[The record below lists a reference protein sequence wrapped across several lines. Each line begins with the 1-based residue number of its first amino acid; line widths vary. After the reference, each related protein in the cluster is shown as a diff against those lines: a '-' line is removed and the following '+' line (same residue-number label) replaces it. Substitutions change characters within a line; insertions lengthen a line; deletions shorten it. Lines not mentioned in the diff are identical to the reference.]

1 MNISQSVK
9 FISPL
14 RLAPAPPL
22 AEPLIKARGLSI
34 AFDGKTV
41 LRDVS
46 LDIRDGHITAL
57 IGPSGC
63 GKTSFLHCL
72 NRLIDLIPSARI
84 EGSIDVGS
92 CPIFAPS
99 VDIQA
104 LRRTIGIVFQKP
116 NPFPFSIRR
125 NLAIPL
131 AELCVTGRA
140 EQERRMIDCLKQVGL
155 WKEIEGRLDEPALAL
170 SGGQQQRLCIARA
183 LLMEPKALLLD
194 EPCSALDPMAM
205 TTIETLLMSLSQ
217 SYTIVIVTHN
227 LAQARRIS
235 DYTALFWMDEISGF
249 LLEQNW
255 TEDVFEHPVEDMT
268 AKYVG
273 GAIA

>member
-1 MNISQSVK
+1 MNATPSVERVR
-9 FISPL
+9 PL
-14 RLAPAPPL
+14 RLAPAVPRI
-22 AEPLIKARGLSI
+22 APLIKARDLSI
-34 AFDGKTV
+34 AFDGNRV
-41 LRDVS
+41 LRDVC
-46 LDIRDGHITAL
+46 LDICDGYITAL

-72 NRLIDLIPSARI
+72 NRLIDLVPSSSVR
-84 EGSIDVGS
+84 GSIDVGPW
-92 CPIFAPS
+92 PILEPDTN
-99 VDIQA
+99 VQA

-131 AELCVTGRA
+131 VELGVTDRA
-140 EQERRMIDCLKQVGL
+140 DQERRMADCLKQVGL
-155 WKEIEGRLDEPALAL
+155 WKEIEGRLDDSALAL

-194 EPCSALDPMAM
+194 EPCSALDPMA
-205 TTIETLLMSLSQ
+205 TTIIETLLLSLSQ

-227 LAQARRIS
+227 LAQARRIA
-235 DYTALFWMDEISGF
+235 DYTALFWVDEVSGF

-255 TEDVFEHPVEDMT
+255 TKTLFERPVEDMT
-268 AKYVG
+268 ARYVG